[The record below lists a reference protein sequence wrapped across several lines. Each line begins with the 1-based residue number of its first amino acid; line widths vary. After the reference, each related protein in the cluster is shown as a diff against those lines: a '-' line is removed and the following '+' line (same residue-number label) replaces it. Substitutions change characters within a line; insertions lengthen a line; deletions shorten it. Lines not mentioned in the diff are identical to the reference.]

1 MGVFLEMNGL
11 CLCVLSVS
19 LLHLSVAI
27 FFLISY
33 NLSTGGDAPSIY
45 RKEKIMEFYDFNK
58 LNSIINRVDYS
69 NILRNAIPD
78 YTNILSSINKIN
90 MYNDALATIHD
101 PINNFNNMINDSLL
115 NKNNIQEIINNLS
128 CIRSFEA
135 LFNNKNIDLYNI
147 FNNATVSDDHVELPE
162 EDLETISD
170 IFEPCDMKVS
180 KDPSTGVCKISFRDF
195 VIIILIPIIM
205 MLPPMIQS
213 EYYQRVNLLEAQ
225 KDNISQAEFENK
237 ICDLLEEQ
245 NIAIDQ
251 INDAL
256 KVIISNTEE
265 SSQENLT
272 TGQEP
277 PSNPPELP
285 LIGKQ
290 SVIPQHFEDAS
301 LSASDKSDSP
311 E

>member
-1 MGVFLEMNGL
+1 
-11 CLCVLSVS
+11 
-19 LLHLSVAI
+19 
-27 FFLISY
+27 
-33 NLSTGGDAPSIY
+33 
-45 RKEKIMEFYDFNK
+45 MEFYDFNK

-69 NILRNAIPD
+69 NILRKAVPD
-78 YTNILSSINKIN
+78 YTNILSSISKIN
-90 MYNDALATIHD
+90 MYNDALATVHN

-128 CIRSFEA
+128 CIRSYEA
-135 LFNNKNIDLYNI
+135 LFNNNIDLYNI
-147 FNNATVSDDHVELPE
+147 FNNATVSDDHVELSDD
-162 EDLETISD
+162 DLETLSD

-205 MLPPMIQS
+205 MLPPMIQNA
-213 EYYQRVNLLEAQ
+213 YYQRVNLLEAQ
-225 KDNISQAEFENK
+225 KDNISQVEFENK

-245 NIAIDQ
+245 NVAMDQ
-251 INDAL
+251 ISDAL
-256 KVIISNTEE
+256 NVIISNMEE

-272 TGQEP
+272 PGQEP
-277 PSNPPELP
+277 LSNAQELP

-290 SVIPQHFEDAS
+290 SVTPQHFDDAS
-301 LSASDKSDSP
+301 LSASDKSDST